1 MDSLHNI
8 FIRAA
13 AAASH
18 VLSASLSVA
27 VSLVLAVSC
36 GKSGGGPEQEPSSGR
51 VPVRI
56 AMSLTRVI
64 DDSFES
70 GDTVGLWM
78 TEYVSGESSPL
89 RISGNAVN
97 NAALI
102 YGGSSWKTSPAV
114 YWNRGVKYDVYGYY
128 PYDPSPDS
136 ADEYRFSVA
145 ADQSAVKADGSLSG
159 YEASDFLWA
168 KTSGV
173 KYPDTVTLSFRHK
186 MSRVVV
192 NLVKGSGYD
201 GGFPDDLAV
210 MVHSVAVD
218 AVVDLG
224 SGDVVKDPKGRTGS
238 VKLRKEGDGKY
249 AGVVVPQ
256 RLDDRKP
263 LVEVT
268 AGGVSYLFES
278 RFVFRSGMQHS
289 ITVTLNSDPDKV
301 SIEIGG
307 TVGDWN

>member
-1 MDSLHNI
+1 MLRNI
-8 FIRAA
+8 KNILTLALPLLLAACSKEVRTEDPGMEIRFNVTYPA
-13 AAASH
+13 
-18 VLSASLSVA
+18 
-27 VSLVLAVSC
+27 
-36 GKSGGGPEQEPSSGR
+36 
-51 VPVRI
+51 
-56 AMSLTRVI
+56 LTRAT
-64 DDSFES
+64 STGFES

-78 TEYVSGESSPL
+78 TEYVSGAASPL

-102 YGGSSWKTSPAV
+102 CDGSSWKTSPTV

-128 PYDPSPDS
+128 PYDPSPAS

-145 ADQSAVKADGSLSG
+145 TDQSAVPADGSLGG

-168 KTSGV
+168 KTTGV
-173 KYPDTVTLSFRHK
+173 KYPDAVTLSFSHK

-192 NLVKGSGYD
+192 NLVKGSGYE
-201 GGFPDDLAV
+201 GEFPDDLAV
-210 MVHSVAVD
+210 TVHSVAVD
-218 AVVDLG
+218 AIVDLG

-238 VKLRKEGDGKY
+238 VKLRKEGDGRY
-249 AGVVVPQ
+249 AGIVVPQ

-263 LVEVT
+263 LVEVA
-268 AGGVSYLFES
+268 AGDVSYLLES

-307 TVGDWN
+307 TVVDWN